1 MKTFVIE
8 DTLYDYTSGLIVV
21 KAKNLKEAIE
31 LINKDNRLSYTSDY
45 LNIGN
50 IRELKDNEIVYV
62 IGGGWFTYEHRN

>member
-62 IGGGWFTYEHRN
+62 IGGG